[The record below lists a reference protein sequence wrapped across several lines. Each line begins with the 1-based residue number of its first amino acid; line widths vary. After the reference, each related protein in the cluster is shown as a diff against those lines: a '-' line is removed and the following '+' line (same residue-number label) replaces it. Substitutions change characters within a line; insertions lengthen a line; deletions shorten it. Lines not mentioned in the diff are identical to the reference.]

1 MLRRVNDPR
10 AFPGHPGWGHV
21 IWRPRERKM
30 RRRCTPI
37 IATLALVTAVQAR
50 TADQAAQGKVF
61 AIEACSACHQ
71 VEPGQKA
78 PPPVH
83 DSNFGEDVAAP
94 SFMEIART
102 HGTDKAYLRR
112 HITDPALPMRQQL
125 LDTYYLDD
133 IIAYIR
139 SLDPGRTKPLV
150 RRKSAAAD
158 AEAGLL

>member
-1 MLRRVNDPR
+1 MRYS
-10 AFPGHPGWGHV
+10 AV
-21 IWRPRERKM
+21 IVA
-30 RRRCTPI
+30 T
-37 IATLALVTAVQAR
+37 TLALATTAHAR
-50 TADQAAQGKVF
+50 PADKAAQGKVF

-71 VEPGQKA
+71 VEPGQKV

-94 SFMEIART
+94 SFMEIARN
-102 HGTDKAYLRR
+102 HGTDKAYLRK

-139 SLDPGRTKPLV
+139 SLDPGRPKPLV
-150 RRKSAAAD
+150 RRKSAAINATV
-158 AEAGLL
+158 GLL

>member
-1 MLRRVNDPR
+1 MWCDVRYC
-10 AFPGHPGWGHV
+10 AS
-21 IWRPRERKM
+21 
-30 RRRCTPI
+30 I
-37 IATLALVTAVQAR
+37 IATLALVTAVHAR
-50 TADQAAQGKVF
+50 TTDKATQGKVF

-71 VEPGQKA
+71 AEPSQKV

-94 SFMEIART
+94 SFMEIARD
-102 HGTDKAYLRR
+102 HGTDKAYLRK

-125 LDTYYLDD
+125 LDEYYLND

-139 SLDPGRTKPLV
+139 SLDPGRPKPLV
-150 RRKSAAAD
+150 PRKSAAID